1 MLSYKRKCAKTVL
14 LETFLSCN
22 KCHKLKT
29 FKALLCMQWS
39 HNYHAE
45 SIFPF
50 LNTVFW
56 WRNKKVGNF
65 DEISTTF
72 VVGRGE
78 LNQNYL
84 LFWSHHIINYVFLVL
99 LHFIHDEW
107 ALACNNN
114 VFVQFCFLWR
124 EILQH
129 YLSKL
134 LSLKYLRSFK
144 CVQKNQAL
152 NLRIFISNF
161 ENTKDNFWIL

>member
-1 MLSYKRKCAKTVL
+1 
-14 LETFLSCN
+14 
-22 KCHKLKT
+22 
-29 FKALLCMQWS
+29 MQWS

-45 SIFPF
+45 SISPF

-144 CVQKNQAL
+144 CVQKKPSLELEDFYQQLWKYQRQLL
-152 NLRIFISNF
+152 NFVTDGKKEDI
-161 ENTKDNFWIL
+161 TKKSSFQNAF